1 MVDFVDSKLS
11 GARTTLSP
19 IKAPLSTGLPGLP
32 LLVLQPLAPLL
43 TLSSPL
49 PPFLWPSPFLLL
61 LVPPMRALQEERV
74 LVVYDKPW
82 LEERTVKSDTVTQC
96 T

>member
-1 MVDFVDSKLS
+1 MPPV
-11 GARTTLSP
+11 
-19 IKAPLSTGLPGLP
+19 
-32 LLVLQPLAPLL
+32 LV
-43 TLSSPL
+43 S
-49 PPFLWPSPFLLL
+49 
-61 LVPPMRALQEERV
+61 QEERV